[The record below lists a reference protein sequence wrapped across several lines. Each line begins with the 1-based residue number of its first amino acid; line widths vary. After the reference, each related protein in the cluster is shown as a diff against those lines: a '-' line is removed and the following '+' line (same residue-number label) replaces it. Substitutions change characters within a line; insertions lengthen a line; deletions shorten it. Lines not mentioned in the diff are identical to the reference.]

1 MQMMPL
7 KKKLVQGGSGNIARK
22 RGKKKKGRKKKE
34 MAQSTMKSNSKDDGN
49 DERFPL
55 VSDAAPTTKKKSLKK
70 TASWK
75 EVPDAATGKVYYH
88 NVADNSVSWTKP
100 PDDEII

>member
-49 DERFPL
+49 YERFPL
-55 VSDAAPTTKKKSLKK
+55 VSDAAANDRKEIFEEDSELERSAGRGHGQSVLPQCCRQFSFMDQTTRR
-70 TASWK
+70 
-75 EVPDAATGKVYYH
+75 
-88 NVADNSVSWTKP
+88 
-100 PDDEII
+100 